1 MTHTSP
7 FTTRAPR
14 WAIALAAFL
23 TFAVVDTI
31 GLDPFRAVAGD
42 WTGWSRIGALAV
54 VGYGLY
60 LLAPMALAAALF
72 GPRRAPGALGLDG
85 RKTPALLL
93 ALATTAILPIGYAL
107 AGPLQPGPETPVEL
121 MRSAVLPG
129 IAEEVLY
136 RALLF
141 GFLFRFAGWG
151 FLPAGLVGALV
162 FGAAHLYQGGDPVE
176 ALAIAGLTT
185 AGGLWFSWLYAEWR
199 FNLWVPI
206 AFHIL
211 MNGWWTLFDV
221 ADDALGTGASVG
233 LRAAVI
239 ALSVLVTVAVAR
251 RRGGRI
257 VKGRRW
263 LFGGETP

>member
-1 MTHTSP
+1 MTHTSS

-107 AGPLQPGPETPVEL
+107 AGPLQLGLETPVEL

-129 IAEEVLY
+129 IAEELLY